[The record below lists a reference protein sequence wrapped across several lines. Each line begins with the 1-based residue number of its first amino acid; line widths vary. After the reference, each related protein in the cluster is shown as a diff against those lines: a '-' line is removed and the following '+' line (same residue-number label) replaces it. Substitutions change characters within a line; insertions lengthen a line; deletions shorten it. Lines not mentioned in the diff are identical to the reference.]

1 MLVLV
6 LEVREAR
13 DSDSEASKSKKC
25 AKQHPT
31 INTNNK
37 AGKTTQKA
45 ASEMSA
51 AIFESYVTI
60 MFTIRVIIIIIYV
73 FEDMYVQARKAFLQV
88 AQP

>member
-1 MLVLV
+1 VLVLV

-37 AGKTTQKA
+37 AGNYSKS
-45 ASEMSA
+45 SERNVSGY
-51 AIFESYVTI
+51 I
-60 MFTIRVIIIIIYV
+60 
-73 FEDMYVQARKAFLQV
+73 
-88 AQP
+88 